1 MFFLKLHDF
10 FFKIGFQGLM
20 GVLWDIASVNI
31 DISNIRD
38 ISYIITVGGADMI
51 NKTFI
56 SNGKNE
62 FSNYVFSSS
71 EWSAPTMV
79 SVEEIKNQINS
90 FHLVG
95 RKIKELRLIGL
106 SYFLTRDYIENSAYN
121 ALPEDMSEEERQ
133 HKSEYDI
140 INPALEISRHSVIDE
155 PFLIKFEDKET
166 FEIDTPQ
173 VPEYRF
179 SMNCIPWFIDSGTND
194 PNVEANILFEPCIGK
209 EIVEVAVDSIITDR
223 DPLLNCP
230 IDDSETKYE
239 MVSRIVLWLEDDIGL
254 SISGWLDYCEVACID
269 RNNKT
274 LPITFEELKPALFNW
289 EDIHIDDV
297 VGFSAKSDSLHFGKI
312 GAEHTETPYMT
323 LVPSETD
330 TALHMAVDDFD
341 LFVWSMTNI
350 LGEQFD
356 EYDNYELSYSQWSD
370 ILNEAN
376 IILSFNTFD
385 ELFDYNRILCL
396 NEGYSEMLQLII
408 KSESKSD

>member
-209 EIVEVAVDSIITDR
+209 EIVEVAVAFFFLRAS
-223 DPLLNCP
+223 
-230 IDDSETKYE
+230 
-239 MVSRIVLWLEDDIGL
+239 
-254 SISGWLDYCEVACID
+254 
-269 RNNKT
+269 
-274 LPITFEELKPALFNW
+274 
-289 EDIHIDDV
+289 
-297 VGFSAKSDSLHFGKI
+297 GKI
-312 GAEHTETPYMT
+312 
-323 LVPSETD
+323 
-330 TALHMAVDDFD
+330 
-341 LFVWSMTNI
+341 
-350 LGEQFD
+350 
-356 EYDNYELSYSQWSD
+356 
-370 ILNEAN
+370 
-376 IILSFNTFD
+376 
-385 ELFDYNRILCL
+385 
-396 NEGYSEMLQLII
+396 
-408 KSESKSD
+408 